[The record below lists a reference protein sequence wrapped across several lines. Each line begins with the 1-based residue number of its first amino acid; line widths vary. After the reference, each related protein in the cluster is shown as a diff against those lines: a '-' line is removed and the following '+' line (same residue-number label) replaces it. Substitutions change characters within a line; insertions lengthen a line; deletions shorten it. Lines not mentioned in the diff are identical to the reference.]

1 MFDKYLKSFK
11 NFFTK
16 YRSIISAIIYMLLV
30 FVVIYG
36 MSSGV
41 YDGFPGII
49 PYVIIAIFLFM
60 AFIRLYQCI
69 TVGISSDKGIKK
81 SSDEKKQ

>member
-1 MFDKYLKSFK
+1 MFDKYWKSLK
-11 NFFTK
+11 K
-16 YRSIISAIIYMLLV
+16 YRSIISAVVYMLLV

-49 PYVIIAIFLFM
+49 PYIIIAIFLFM
-60 AFIRLYQCI
+60 AFMRLYQCI
-69 TVGISSDKGIKK
+69 TVGIPSDDDAKESFG
-81 SSDEKKQ
+81 EKKQ

>member
-1 MFDKYLKSFK
+1 MFDKYWKRLKNLK
-11 NFFTK
+11 K
-16 YRSIISAIIYMLLV
+16 YRSIISAVVYMLLV

-41 YDGFPGII
+41 YDGFPWII
-49 PYVIIAIFLFM
+49 PYIIIAIFLFM
-60 AFIRLYQCI
+60 AFMRLYQCI
-69 TVGISSDKGIKK
+69 TVGIPSNDDAEG